1 MNYVVDPPQNFL
13 DPTMHYSFLQGIGT
27 DENLL
32 IGVLVSRTNSEIEQI
47 KEKYK
52 ECKYS
57 FFSRQFLS
65 FSCQS

>member
-1 MNYVVDPPQNFL
+1 
-13 DPTMHYSFLQGIGT
+13 MHYSFLQGVGT

-57 FFSRQFLS
+57 LFSRQFLF

>member
-1 MNYVVDPPQNFL
+1 
-13 DPTMHYSFLQGIGT
+13 MHYSFLQGIGT

-57 FFSRQFLS
+57 LFSRQFLS